1 LALPVDSLLP
11 EIVASLRR
19 CPNLVIEAP
28 PGAGKTTRVPSALLD
43 AGFGEVLVLQP
54 RRIAARLAA
63 RRVALERGE
72 SLGETVGYQ
81 VRFEQFAGPKTRLR
95 FLTEGV
101 LTRRLLSDPE
111 LQNIGVVV
119 LDEFHER
126 HLEGDLA
133 LALLRRLQQTTR
145 PDLRLVVMSA
155 TLSRGERSRDR
166 EGAVVDLSA
175 SPARFCST
183 DGYKDAT
190 APSRSRLR
198 FRERLRSEES
208 QFRPEEF
215 SGDPDDIPVAAA
227 LGGCPILRSDGRL
240 FPLEVDYTPHSAA
253 SLEDLV
259 LEAVE
264 GLLKSQSEGD
274 ILVFLPGAF
283 EIRRAQRALAG
294 VASRKNL
301 LLAPLYGD
309 LTPDEQDR
317 AIQPASQRKVILS
330 TNVAE
335 SSVTIEGVRAVID
348 SGLHRVAA
356 DSSWTGLPRVEV
368 MRISRASATQR
379 AGRAG
384 RTAPGTVIRLYSQ
397 DDFLRRPEHDQPEIL
412 RREITQLC
420 LDLHVAG
427 VGNPLELEWLDA
439 PPAEAI
445 STAEELLRR
454 LRAVDD
460 RGRVTP
466 LGRKMAALP
475 LHPRLAALAF
485 AADELGAGAEG
496 CIAAAALS
504 TGERLPETPPHDS
517 PNDLELIVERRP
529 EAKLRQVEQQ
539 LRRLVRPRSG
549 GDSAGLRRALLR
561 AFPDRVGRRRKGL
574 ELRMVGGVAVQQ
586 AKNSSVQRAGLLVL
600 PEIEERPDLGAPIA
614 RLVCAIEPEWLLDE
628 FPELVTDSE
637 SVEWNR
643 ETERVE
649 RVSSLLYG
657 DLVIDESRG
666 GQPDSAQ
673 AAELLARKAT
683 EAGLH
688 RWADAD
694 ALAELRSRVAF
705 AAPYTPLQ
713 PLDDAAIQSA
723 LQRACYGLASLR
735 ELEHATG
742 NGAFL
747 RQLIESLGAGAARQL
762 DEVAPERIR
771 LPSGRHA
778 RVHYVEG
785 QTPWVGSRLQDFFGL
800 RDTPRIAHGQVNL
813 VVHLLAPSQ
822 RPVQTTQ
829 DLAGFWER
837 LYPQLR
843 KELSRRYPRHSWPED
858 PYQAEKSSARG

>member
-1 LALPVDSLLP
+1 MLVLPVDSLLP

-19 CPNLVIEAP
+19 TPNLVIEAP
-28 PGAGKTTRVPSALLD
+28 PGAGKTTRVPPALLN

-63 RRVALERGE
+63 RRVASEMGE

-81 VRFEQFAGPKTRLR
+81 VRFEQFCGPKTRLR

-111 LQNIGVVV
+111 LKGVGVVV

-133 LALLRRLQQTTR
+133 LALLHRLQKTTR
-145 PDLRLVVMSA
+145 PELRLVVMSA
-155 TLSRGERSRDR
+155 TLSRGS
-166 EGAVVDLSA
+166 
-175 SPARFCST
+175 SP
-183 DGYKDAT
+183 DAT
-190 APSRSRLR
+190 D
-198 FRERLRSEES
+198 
-208 QFRPEEF
+208 
-215 SGDPDDIPVAAA
+215 DPNDIPVAAA

-240 FPLEVDYTPHSAA
+240 FPLEVEYTPHSATP
-253 SLEDLV
+253 LEELV
-259 LEAVE
+259 REAVE
-264 GLLKSQSEGD
+264 ALLKSQADGD

-283 EIRRAQRALAG
+283 EIRRAQRALSNLAT
-294 VASRKNL
+294 RKNL
-301 LLAPLYGD
+301 LLTPLYGD
-309 LTPDEQDR
+309 LTSEEQDR

-348 SGLHRVAA
+348 SGLHRVAK
-356 DSSWTGLPRVEV
+356 DSIWTGLPRVEV
-368 MRISRASATQR
+368 QRIARASATQR

-384 RTAPGTVIRLYSQ
+384 RTAPGKVIRLYSQ
-397 DDFLRRPEHDQPEIL
+397 DDFLRRPEHDEPEIL

-427 VGNPLELEWLDA
+427 VANPLELEWLDA
-439 PPAEAI
+439 PPEEAI
-445 STAEELLRR
+445 AKAEELLRR
-454 LRAVDD
+454 LRAVGPQ
-460 RGRVTP
+460 GRITP

-475 LHPRLAALAF
+475 LHPRLAALVY

-504 TGERLPETPPHDS
+504 TGERLPDTPPHDS
-517 PNDLELIVERRP
+517 PNDLELIIERRP
-529 EAKLRQVEQQ
+529 EPRLRQVEQQ
-539 LRRLVRPRSG
+539 LRRMVRPRSG
-549 GDSAGLRRALLR
+549 GDAAGLRRALLR
-561 AFPDRVGRRRKGL
+561 AFPDRVASRRKDL

-586 AKNSSVQRAGLLVL
+586 AKNSSVQRADLLVL
-600 PEIEERPDLGAPIA
+600 AEIEERPDLGAPMA
-614 RLVCAIEPEWLLDE
+614 RLVCAIEPDWLLDE
-628 FPELVTDSE
+628 FSELVTDRE

-643 ETERVE
+643 ATERVE

-666 GQPDSAQ
+666 GQPDAEQ
-673 AAELLARKAT
+673 AAELLAQKAL

-688 RWADAD
+688 RFTDMD
-694 ALAELRSRVAF
+694 ALAELRARVAF
-705 AAPYTPLQ
+705 ASEHAPLRPI
-713 PLDDAAIQSA
+713 DDAAIEAA
-723 LQRACYGLASLR
+723 LRQACYGLASLR
-735 ELEHATG
+735 ELEQATG
-742 NGAFL
+742 HGAFL
-747 RQLIESLGAGAARQL
+747 RQLVESLGAGAPRQL

-771 LPSGRHA
+771 LPSGRQA
-778 RVHYVEG
+778 RVHYAEG

-800 RDTPRIAHGQVNL
+800 RDTPRIARGEVSL

-843 KELSRRYPRHSWPED
+843 KELLRRYPRHAWPED
-858 PYQAEKSSARG
+858 PFQSERASVK

>member
-1 LALPVDSLLP
+1 VLALPVDSLLP
-11 EIVASLRR
+11 EIVESLRR

-63 RRVALERGE
+63 RRVAFERGE

-81 VRFEQFAGPKTRLR
+81 VRFEQFSGPKTRLR

-111 LQNIGVVV
+111 LRNIGVVV

-133 LALLRRLQQTTR
+133 LALLRRLQQTAR

-155 TLSRGERSRDR
+155 TLSRGRPP
-166 EGAVVDLSA
+166 L
-175 SPARFCST
+175 PAG
-183 DGYKDAT
+183 DGENAT
-190 APSRSRLR
+190 NAAETGL
-198 FRERLRSEES
+198 
-208 QFRPEEF
+208 
-215 SGDPDDIPVAAA
+215 DPNDIPVAAA

-240 FPLEVDYTPHSAA
+240 FPLEVEYTPHSAV
-253 SLEDLV
+253 SLEDSV
-259 LEAVE
+259 LEAVART
-264 GLLKSQSEGD
+264 LRSQAEGD

-283 EIRRAQRALAG
+283 EIHRAQRALAG
-294 VASRKNL
+294 LASRKNL

-309 LTPDEQDR
+309 LTPEEQDR
-317 AIQPASQRKVILS
+317 SIQPASQRKVILS

-335 SSVTIEGVRAVID
+335 SSVTIEGVRAVVD
-348 SGLHRVAA
+348 SGLHRVAT
-356 DSSWTGLPRVEV
+356 DSQWTGLPRVEV

-384 RTAPGTVIRLYSQ
+384 RTAAGRVIRLYSQ

-427 VGNPLELEWLDA
+427 VGRPQELKWLDA

-445 STAEELLRR
+445 AKAEGLLQR
-454 LRAVDD
+454 LRAIDD
-460 RGRVTP
+460 HGRITP

-475 LHPRLAALAF
+475 LHPRLGALAF
-485 AADELGAGAEG
+485 VADELGAGAEG
-496 CIAAAALS
+496 TLAAAALS
-504 TGERLPETPPHDS
+504 TGERLPDTPPHDS

-549 GDSAGLRRALLR
+549 GDALGLRRALLR
-561 AFPDRVGRRRKGL
+561 AFPDRVARRRKGL

-586 AKNSSVQRAGLLVL
+586 AENSSVQRAGLLVL

-628 FPELVTDSE
+628 FPELVTENE

-643 ETERVE
+643 ETGRVE

-666 GQPDSAQ
+666 GQPDTGQ
-673 AAELLARKAT
+673 AAELLARKAL

-688 RWADAD
+688 CWADAD
-694 ALAELRSRVAF
+694 AMAELRARVAF
-705 AAPYTPLQ
+705 AAQHAPLM
-713 PLDDAAIQSA
+713 PLDDAAIQAA
-723 LQRACYGLASLR
+723 LQKACYGLASLR
-735 ELEHATG
+735 ELEQATG
-742 NGAFL
+742 NGALL
-747 RQLIESLGAGAARQL
+747 RQLVESLGVGAARQL

-778 RVHYVEG
+778 RVHYLEG

-800 RDTPRIAHGQVNL
+800 RETPRIARGQVNL

-858 PYQAEKSSARG
+858 PYQAEKISPRK

>member
-1 LALPVDSLLP
+1 VLVLPVDSLLP

-19 CPNLVIEAP
+19 SPNLVIEAP
-28 PGAGKTTRVPSALLD
+28 PGAGKTTRVPPALLD

-63 RRVALERGE
+63 RRVAFERGE

-111 LQNIGVVV
+111 LKGVGVVV

-155 TLSRGERSRDR
+155 TLSRGS
-166 EGAVVDLSA
+166 
-175 SPARFCST
+175 SP
-183 DGYKDAT
+183 DAT
-190 APSRSRLR
+190 EDPS
-198 FRERLRSEES
+198 
-208 QFRPEEF
+208 
-215 SGDPDDIPVAAA
+215 DIPVAAA

-240 FPLEVDYTPHSAA
+240 FPLEVEYTPHSAA
-253 SLEDLV
+253 SLEELV
-259 LEAVE
+259 VEVVEA
-264 GLLKSQSEGD
+264 LLKSQAEGD

-294 VASRKNL
+294 LAARKNL

-335 SSVTIEGVRAVID
+335 SSVTIEGVRAVVD
-348 SGLHRVAA
+348 SGLHRVAT
-356 DSSWTGLPRVEV
+356 DSPWTGLPRVEV

-427 VGNPLELEWLDA
+427 VGNPLDLEWLDA

-445 STAEELLRR
+445 SKAEELLRR

-460 RGRVTP
+460 RGRITP

-475 LHPRLAALAF
+475 LHPRLAALAY

-529 EAKLRQVEQQ
+529 EARLRQVEQQ

-549 GDSAGLRRALLR
+549 GDAVGLRRALLR
-561 AFPDRVGRRRKGL
+561 AFPDRVARRRKGF

-586 AKNSSVQRAGLLVL
+586 AKNSSVQRASLLVL
-600 PEIEERPDLGAPIA
+600 PEIEERPDLGAPVA

-628 FPELVTDSE
+628 FSELVTDSE

-666 GQPDSAQ
+666 GEPDTAQ
-673 AAELLARKAT
+673 AAELLARKAV

-705 AAPYTPLQ
+705 AAQYAPLQ
-713 PLDDAAIQSA
+713 PLDDAAIQAA
-723 LQRACYGLASLR
+723 LQKACCGLASLR
-735 ELEHATG
+735 ELEQATG

-747 RQLIESLGAGAARQL
+747 RQLIESLGTGAARHL

-800 RDTPRIAHGQVNL
+800 RDTPRIARGHVNL

-858 PYQAEKSSARG
+858 PYQAEKSPARN

>member
-1 LALPVDSLLP
+1 MLVLPVDSLLP
-11 EIVASLRR
+11 EIVESLRR
-19 CPNLVIEAP
+19 SPNLVIEAP

-63 RRVALERGE
+63 RRVAFERGE
-72 SLGETVGYQ
+72 NLGETIGYQ

-111 LQNIGVVV
+111 LRNIGVVV

-133 LALLRRLQQTTR
+133 LALLRRLQQTVR
-145 PDLRLVVMSA
+145 PDLRLIVMSA
-155 TLSRGERSRDR
+155 TLSRGRPPLCDGGTESN
-166 EGAVVDLSA
+166 A
-175 SPARFCST
+175 SSSE
-183 DGYKDAT
+183 T
-190 APSRSRLR
+190 AS
-198 FRERLRSEES
+198 
-208 QFRPEEF
+208 
-215 SGDPDDIPVAAA
+215 DPDDIPVAAA

-240 FPLEVDYTPHSAA
+240 FPLDVEYTPHSAA
-253 SLEDLV
+253 SLEDSV

-264 GLLKSQSEGD
+264 RVLKSQAEGD

-294 VASRKNL
+294 LASRKNL
-301 LLAPLYGD
+301 ILAPLYGD
-309 LTPDEQDR
+309 LTPEEQDR
-317 AIQPASQRKVILS
+317 SIQPARQRKVILS

-335 SSVTIEGVRAVID
+335 SSVTIEGVRAVVD
-348 SGLHRVAA
+348 SGLHRVAK
-356 DSSWTGLPRVEV
+356 DSPWTGLPRVEI

-384 RTAPGTVIRLYSQ
+384 RTAPGLVIRLYSQ

-427 VGNPLELEWLDA
+427 VGDPLELGWLDA

-445 STAEELLRR
+445 AKAEELLRR
-454 LRAVDD
+454 LRAVDEHNSI
-460 RGRVTP
+460 TT

-504 TGERLPETPPHDS
+504 TGERLPDTPPHDS

-549 GDSAGLRRALLR
+549 GDTTGLRRALLR
-561 AFPDRVGRRRKGL
+561 AFPDRVARRRKGL
-574 ELRMVGGVAVQQ
+574 ELRMMGGVAVQQ
-586 AKNSSVQRAGLLVL
+586 AKNSSVQRASLLVL

-614 RLVCAIEPEWLLDE
+614 RLVCAIEPEWLLEE
-628 FPELVTDSE
+628 FSELVTDSE

-643 ETERVE
+643 ETERVQ

-666 GQPDSAQ
+666 GQPDTRQ
-673 AAELLARKAT
+673 AAELLARKAA
-683 EAGLH
+683 EAGLQ

-705 AAPYTPLQ
+705 AAQHAPLR
-713 PLDDAAIQSA
+713 PLDDAAIQAA
-723 LQRACYGLASLR
+723 LQRACYGLVSLR
-735 ELEHATG
+735 ELEQATG

-747 RQLIESLGAGAARQL
+747 RQLVESLGAGAASVL
-762 DEVAPERIR
+762 NDVAPERIH

-778 RVHYVEG
+778 RVHYVDG

-800 RDTPRIAHGQVNL
+800 RDTPRIARGQVNL

-843 KELSRRYPRHSWPED
+843 KELSRRYPRHYWPED
-858 PYQAEKSSARG
+858 PYHAEKSSPKK

>member
-1 LALPVDSLLP
+1 VLALPVDSLLP

-63 RRVALERGE
+63 RRVAFERGE

-111 LQNIGVVV
+111 LKGVGVVV

-145 PDLRLVVMSA
+145 PDLRLLVMSA
-155 TLSRGERSRDR
+155 TLSRGS
-166 EGAVVDLSA
+166 
-175 SPARFCST
+175 SP
-183 DGYKDAT
+183 DAT
-190 APSRSRLR
+190 
-198 FRERLRSEES
+198 E
-208 QFRPEEF
+208 
-215 SGDPDDIPVAAA
+215 DPDDIPVAAA

-240 FPLEVDYTPHSAA
+240 FPLEVEYTPHSAA

-264 GLLKSQSEGD
+264 RLLKLQSEGD

-294 VASRKNL
+294 LAARKNL

-348 SGLHRVAA
+348 SGLHRVAT
-356 DSSWTGLPRVEV
+356 DSPWTGLPRVEV

-384 RTAPGTVIRLYSQ
+384 RTAHGTVVRLYSQ

-445 STAEELLRR
+445 DKAEELLRR
-454 LRAVDD
+454 LRAVDE
-460 RGRVTP
+460 RSRITA

-529 EAKLRQVEQQ
+529 EPRLRQVEQQ

-549 GDSAGLRRALLR
+549 GDAVGLRRALLR
-561 AFPDRVGRRRKGL
+561 AFPDRVAFRPTGRRNGL
-574 ELRMVGGVAVQQ
+574 ELRMVGGFAVQQ
-586 AKNSSVQRAGLLVL
+586 AKNSAVQRAALLVL

-643 ETERVE
+643 GTERVE
-649 RVSSLLYG
+649 RVNSLLYG

-673 AAELLARKAT
+673 AAELLARKAA

-694 ALAELRSRVAF
+694 ALTELRSRVAF

-713 PLDDAAIQSA
+713 PLDDDAIQAA
-723 LQRACYGLASLR
+723 LQKACCGLASLR
-735 ELEHATG
+735 ELEQATG

-747 RQLIESLGAGAARQL
+747 RQLIESLGPGAARQL

-800 RDTPRIAHGQVNL
+800 RDTPRIARGQVNL

-843 KELSRRYPRHSWPED
+843 KELSRRYPRHSWPDD
-858 PYQAEKSSARG
+858 PYQAEKSSARS

>member
-1 LALPVDSLLP
+1 
-11 EIVASLRR
+11 
-19 CPNLVIEAP
+19 
-28 PGAGKTTRVPSALLD
+28 
-43 AGFGEVLVLQP
+43 
-54 RRIAARLAA
+54 
-63 RRVALERGE
+63 
-72 SLGETVGYQ
+72 
-81 VRFEQFAGPKTRLR
+81 
-95 FLTEGV
+95 
-101 LTRRLLSDPE
+101 
-111 LQNIGVVV
+111 
-119 LDEFHER
+119 
-126 HLEGDLA
+126 
-133 LALLRRLQQTTR
+133 
-145 PDLRLVVMSA
+145 
-155 TLSRGERSRDR
+155 
-166 EGAVVDLSA
+166 
-175 SPARFCST
+175 
-183 DGYKDAT
+183 
-190 APSRSRLR
+190 
-198 FRERLRSEES
+198 
-208 QFRPEEF
+208 
-215 SGDPDDIPVAAA
+215 
-227 LGGCPILRSDGRL
+227 
-240 FPLEVDYTPHSAA
+240 
-253 SLEDLV
+253 
-259 LEAVE
+259 
-264 GLLKSQSEGD
+264 
-274 ILVFLPGAF
+274 
-283 EIRRAQRALAG
+283 
-294 VASRKNL
+294 

-309 LTPDEQDR
+309 LTPEEQDR
-317 AIQPASQRKVILS
+317 SIQPASQRKIILS

-348 SGLHRVAA
+348 SGLHRVAT
-356 DSSWTGLPRVEV
+356 DSPWTGLPRVEV

-384 RTAPGTVIRLYSQ
+384 RTAAGRVIRLYSQ

-427 VGNPLELEWLDA
+427 VGSPRELEWLDA

-445 STAEELLRR
+445 AKAEELLRR
-454 LRAVDD
+454 LRAVDEH
-460 RGRVTP
+460 GRITP

-475 LHPRLAALAF
+475 VHPRLAALAF
-485 AADELGAGAEG
+485 VADDLGAGAEG

-504 TGERLPETPPHDS
+504 TGERLPDTPPHDS

-529 EAKLRQVEQQ
+529 EAQLRQVEQQ

-549 GDSAGLRRALLR
+549 GDAVGLRRALLR
-561 AFPDRVGRRRKGL
+561 AFPDRVARRRKGL

-586 AKNSSVQRAGLLVL
+586 ARNSSVQRAGLMVL

-628 FPELVTDSE
+628 FPELVTDCE

-643 ETERVE
+643 ETGRVE

-657 DLVIDESRG
+657 DLAIDESRG
-666 GQPDSAQ
+666 GQPDAGQ
-673 AAELLARKAT
+673 AAELLAQKAA

-694 ALAELRSRVAF
+694 ALAGLRARVAF
-705 AAPYTPLQ
+705 AAQHAPLP
-713 PLDDAAIQSA
+713 PLDDAAIQAA
-723 LQRACYGLASLR
+723 LQKACYGLASLR
-735 ELEHATG
+735 ELEQATG

-747 RQLIESLGAGAARQL
+747 RQLVESLGAGAARLL
-762 DEVAPERIR
+762 DEIAPERIR

-778 RVHYVEG
+778 RVHYVDG

-800 RDTPRIAHGQVNL
+800 RDTPRIARGQVNL

-858 PYQAEKSSARG
+858 PYHAEQGSPRN

>member
-1 LALPVDSLLP
+1 VLALPVDSLLP
-11 EIVASLRR
+11 EIVASLRG

-63 RRVALERGE
+63 RRVASERGE

-111 LQNIGVVV
+111 LRNVGVVV

-126 HLEGDLA
+126 HLEGDFA

-155 TLSRGERSRDR
+155 TLSRG
-166 EGAVVDLSA
+166 G
-175 SPARFCST
+175 SPE
-183 DGYKDAT
+183 AT
-190 APSRSRLR
+190 EDSS
-198 FRERLRSEES
+198 
-208 QFRPEEF
+208 
-215 SGDPDDIPVAAA
+215 DIPVAAA

-240 FPLEVDYTPHSAA
+240 FPLEIEYTPHSAA
-253 SLEDLV
+253 SLEELV
-259 LEAVE
+259 VEAVE
-264 GLLKSQSEGD
+264 RLLQAQAEGD

-294 VASRKNL
+294 LASRKNL

-348 SGLHRVAA
+348 SGLHRVAK
-356 DSSWTGLPRVEV
+356 DSVWTGLPRVEV
-368 MRISRASATQR
+368 TRISRASATQR

-384 RTAPGTVIRLYSQ
+384 RTAPGIAIRLYSQ
-397 DDFLRRPEHDQPEIL
+397 DDFLRRPEHDEPEIL

-427 VGNPLELEWLDA
+427 VADPLELAWLDA

-445 STAEELLRR
+445 QKAEELLRR
-454 LRAVDD
+454 LRAVDG
-460 RGRVTP
+460 RGRITP

-504 TGERLPETPPHDS
+504 TGERLPETAPHDS
-517 PNDLELIVERRP
+517 PNDLELIAERRP
-529 EAKLRQVEQQ
+529 ETKLRQVEQQ
-539 LRRLVRPRSG
+539 LRRLVRPHSG
-549 GDSAGLRRALLR
+549 GDATGLRRALLR
-561 AFPDRVGRRRKGL
+561 AFPDRVARRRKGP

-586 AKNSSVQRAGLLVL
+586 AKNSSVQRASLMVL
-600 PEIEERPDLGAPIA
+600 PEIEERPDLGAPVA

-628 FPELVTDSE
+628 FSELVTDSE

-657 DLVIDESRG
+657 DLVIEESRG
-666 GQPDSAQ
+666 GQPDTEQ
-673 AAELLARKAT
+673 AAQLLARKAA
-683 EAGLH
+683 EAGMH
-688 RWADAD
+688 RWADQE
-694 ALAELRSRVAF
+694 ALAELRARVAF
-705 AAPYTPLQ
+705 ATEYTPLH
-713 PLDDAAIQSA
+713 PLDDAAIEAA

-735 ELEHATG
+735 ELEQATG

-747 RQLIESLGAGAARQL
+747 RQLVESLGAGAARQL
-762 DEVAPERIR
+762 DEVAPERIH

-778 RVHYVEG
+778 RVHYVDG

-800 RDTPRIAHGQVNL
+800 RDTPRIARGQVNL

-843 KELSRRYPRHSWPED
+843 KELSRRYPRHSWPVD
-858 PYQAEKSSARG
+858 PFQTAPFQPGKGPLK

>member
-1 LALPVDSLLP
+1 MLALPVDSLLP

-63 RRVALERGE
+63 RRVAFERGE

-111 LQNIGVVV
+111 LKGVGVVV

-145 PDLRLVVMSA
+145 PDLRLLVMSA
-155 TLSRGERSRDR
+155 TLSRGS
-166 EGAVVDLSA
+166 
-175 SPARFCST
+175 SP
-183 DGYKDAT
+183 DAT
-190 APSRSRLR
+190 
-198 FRERLRSEES
+198 E
-208 QFRPEEF
+208 
-215 SGDPDDIPVAAA
+215 DPDDIPVAAA

-240 FPLEVDYTPHSAA
+240 FPLEVEYTPHSAA
-253 SLEDLV
+253 SLEDLA
-259 LEAVE
+259 LDAVE
-264 GLLKSQSEGD
+264 RLLKSQAEGD

-294 VASRKNL
+294 LAARKNL

-317 AIQPASQRKVILS
+317 AIQAASQRKVILS

-348 SGLHRVAA
+348 SGLHRVAT
-356 DSSWTGLPRVEV
+356 DSPWTGLPRVEV

-384 RTAPGTVIRLYSQ
+384 RTAPGTVVRLYSQ

-427 VGNPLELEWLDA
+427 VGNPLDLEWLDA
-439 PPAEAI
+439 PPVEAI
-445 STAEELLRR
+445 SKAETLLRR

-460 RGRVTP
+460 RGRITP
-466 LGRKMAALP
+466 FGRKMAALP
-475 LHPRLAALAF
+475 LHPRLATLAIV
-485 AADELGAGAEG
+485 ADELGAGAEG

-529 EAKLRQVEQQ
+529 EARLRQVEQQ

-549 GDSAGLRRALLR
+549 GDAKGLRRALLR

-586 AKNSSVQRAGLLVL
+586 AKNSSVQRAALLVL

-643 ETERVE
+643 GTERVE

-713 PLDDAAIQSA
+713 PLDDAAIQAA
-723 LQRACYGLASLR
+723 LLKACCGLASLR
-735 ELEHATG
+735 ELEQATG

-747 RQLIESLGAGAARQL
+747 RQLVESLGTGAARQL

-800 RDTPRIAHGQVNL
+800 RDTPRIARGQVNL

-843 KELSRRYPRHSWPED
+843 KELSRRYPRHSWPEN
-858 PYQAEKSSARG
+858 PYQPE

>member
-1 LALPVDSLLP
+1 VLVLPVDSLLP

-19 CPNLVIEAP
+19 SPNLVIEAP
-28 PGAGKTTRVPSALLD
+28 PGAGKTTRVPPALLD

-63 RRVALERGE
+63 RRVAFERGE

-111 LQNIGVVV
+111 LQGIGVVV

-166 EGAVVDLSA
+166 EGAVVDLSP
-175 SPARFCST
+175 SPARLCST
-183 DGYKDAT
+183 NGDTDTT

-198 FRERLRSEES
+198 FGERLHSE
-208 QFRPEEF
+208 
-215 SGDPDDIPVAAA
+215 DDIPVAAA

-240 FPLEVDYTPHSAA
+240 FPLEVEYTPHSAA
-253 SLEDLV
+253 PLEELV
-259 LEAVE
+259 VEAVD
-264 GLLKSQSEGD
+264 GLVKSQADGD

-283 EIRRAQRALAG
+283 EIHRAQRALAG
-294 VASRKNL
+294 LAARKNL

-309 LTPDEQDR
+309 LTPEEQDR
-317 AIQPASQRKVILS
+317 AIQPARQRKVILS

-348 SGLHRVAA
+348 SGLHRVAT
-356 DSSWTGLPRVEV
+356 DSPWTGLPRVEV
-368 MRISRASATQR
+368 MRISRSSATQR

-397 DDFLRRPEHDQPEIL
+397 DDFLRRPEHDEPEIL

-427 VGNPLELEWLDA
+427 VGNPLDLEWLDA

-445 STAEELLRR
+445 SKAEELLRR
-454 LRAVDD
+454 LRAVDE
-460 RGRVTP
+460 RGRITP

-529 EAKLRQVEQQ
+529 EARLRQVEQQ
-539 LRRLVRPRSG
+539 LRRLVHPRSG
-549 GDSAGLRRALLR
+549 GDAVGLRRALLR
-561 AFPDRVGRRRKGL
+561 AFPDRVARRRKGL
-574 ELRMVGGVAVQQ
+574 ELRMLGGVAVQQ
-586 AKNSSVQRAGLLVL
+586 AKNSSVQRARLLVL
-600 PEIEERPDLGAPIA
+600 PEIEERPDLGAPVA

-628 FPELVTDSE
+628 FSELVTDSE

-666 GQPDSAQ
+666 GEPDTAQ
-673 AAELLARKAT
+673 AAELLARKAV

-705 AAPYTPLQ
+705 AAQYAPLQ
-713 PLDDAAIQSA
+713 PLDDAAIQAA
-723 LQRACYGLASLR
+723 LQKACCGLASLR
-735 ELEHATG
+735 ELEQATG

-747 RQLIESLGAGAARQL
+747 RQLIESLGTGAARQL
-762 DEVAPERIR
+762 DEIAPERIR

-800 RDTPRIAHGQVNL
+800 RDTPRIARDQVNL

-858 PYQAEKSSARG
+858 PYQAEKSSARN

>member
-1 LALPVDSLLP
+1 MLALPVDFLLP

-54 RRIAARLAA
+54 RRMAARLAA
-63 RRVALERGE
+63 RRVAFERGE

-101 LTRRLLSDPE
+101 LTRRLLSDPK
-111 LQNIGVVV
+111 LHGIGVVV

-126 HLEGDLA
+126 HLEGDFA

-155 TLSRGERSRDR
+155 TLSRGS
-166 EGAVVDLSA
+166 SA
-175 SPARFCST
+175 
-183 DGYKDAT
+183 DAT
-190 APSRSRLR
+190 
-198 FRERLRSEES
+198 E
-208 QFRPEEF
+208 
-215 SGDPDDIPVAAA
+215 DPDDIPVAAA

-240 FPLEVDYTPHSAA
+240 FPLEIEYTPHSAA
-253 SLEDLV
+253 SLEELV
-259 LEAVE
+259 VEAVD
-264 GLLKSQSEGD
+264 GLLKSQAEGD

-283 EIRRAQRALAG
+283 EIRCAQRALAG
-294 VASRKNL
+294 LAARKNL
-301 LLAPLYGD
+301 MLAPLYGD

-348 SGLHRVAA
+348 SGLHRVAK
-356 DSSWTGLPRVEV
+356 DSPWTGLPRVEV
-368 MRISRASATQR
+368 MRVSRASATQR

-427 VGNPLELEWLDA
+427 VGNPLDLEWLDA

-445 STAEELLRR
+445 AKAEELLRR

-460 RGRVTP
+460 RGRITP

-485 AADELGAGAEG
+485 VADELGAGAEG
-496 CIAAAALS
+496 CISAAALS

-529 EAKLRQVEQQ
+529 EARLRQVEQQ
-539 LRRLVRPRSG
+539 LRRLVRPHSG
-549 GDSAGLRRALLR
+549 GDAMGLRRALLR
-561 AFPDRVGRRRKGL
+561 AFPDRVARRRKGL
-574 ELRMVGGVAVQQ
+574 ELRMLGGVAVQQ
-586 AKNSSVQRAGLLVL
+586 AKNSSVQRASLLVL

-614 RLVCAIEPEWLLDE
+614 RLVCAIEPEWLLEE
-628 FPELVTDSE
+628 FAELVADSE

-649 RVSSLLYG
+649 RVSYLLYG

-666 GQPDSAQ
+666 GQPDTAQ
-673 AAELLARKAT
+673 AAELLARKAA

-694 ALAELRSRVAF
+694 ALSELRSRVAF
-705 AAPYTPLQ
+705 AAQYAPLQ
-713 PLDDAAIQSA
+713 PLDDAAILAA

-735 ELEHATG
+735 ELEQATG

-747 RQLIESLGAGAARQL
+747 RQLIESLGTGAARQL

-800 RDTPRIAHGQVNL
+800 RDTPRIARGQVNL
-813 VVHLLAPSQ
+813 VMHLLAPSQ

-858 PYQAEKSSARG
+858 PYQAERR

>member
-1 LALPVDSLLP
+1 VLALPVDSLLP

-63 RRVALERGE
+63 RRVAFERGE

-111 LQNIGVVV
+111 LKGVGVVV

-145 PDLRLVVMSA
+145 PDLRLLVMSA
-155 TLSRGERSRDR
+155 TLSRGS
-166 EGAVVDLSA
+166 
-175 SPARFCST
+175 SP
-183 DGYKDAT
+183 DAT
-190 APSRSRLR
+190 
-198 FRERLRSEES
+198 E
-208 QFRPEEF
+208 
-215 SGDPDDIPVAAA
+215 DPDDIPVAAA

-240 FPLEVDYTPHSAA
+240 FPLEVEYTPHSAA
-253 SLEDLV
+253 SLEDLA
-259 LEAVE
+259 LDAVE
-264 GLLKSQSEGD
+264 RLLKSQAEGD

-294 VASRKNL
+294 LAARKNL

-309 LTPDEQDR
+309 LTPDEQDC

-348 SGLHRVAA
+348 SGLHRVAT
-356 DSSWTGLPRVEV
+356 DSPWTGLPRVEV

-384 RTAPGTVIRLYSQ
+384 RTAPGTVVRLYSQ

-427 VGNPLELEWLDA
+427 VGNPLDLEWLDA
-439 PPAEAI
+439 PPVEAI
-445 STAEELLRR
+445 SKAETLLRR

-460 RGRVTP
+460 RGRITP
-466 LGRKMAALP
+466 FGRKMAALP
-475 LHPRLAALAF
+475 LHPRLATLAIV
-485 AADELGAGAEG
+485 ADELGAGAEG

-529 EAKLRQVEQQ
+529 EARLRQVEQQ

-549 GDSAGLRRALLR
+549 GDAKGLRRALLR

-586 AKNSSVQRAGLLVL
+586 AKNSSVQRAALLVL

-643 ETERVE
+643 GTERVE

-673 AAELLARKAT
+673 AAELLARKST

-713 PLDDAAIQSA
+713 PLDDAAIQAA
-723 LQRACYGLASLR
+723 LLKACCGLASLR
-735 ELEHATG
+735 ELEQATG

-747 RQLIESLGAGAARQL
+747 RQLVESLGTGAARQL

-800 RDTPRIAHGQVNL
+800 RDTPRIARGQVNL

-843 KELSRRYPRHSWPED
+843 KELSRRYPRHSWPEN
-858 PYQAEKSSARG
+858 PYQPE

>member
-1 LALPVDSLLP
+1 MRVLVLPVDSLLP
-11 EIVASLRR
+11 AIVASLRR

-28 PGAGKTTRVPSALLD
+28 PGAGKTTRVPAALLD

-63 RRVALERGE
+63 RRVASERGE

-111 LQNIGVVV
+111 LRNIGVVV

-133 LALLRRLQQTTR
+133 LALLRRLQRTAR

-155 TLSRGERSRDR
+155 TLSRGRPAAAGDGDITVNSGESTVNTG
-166 EGAVVDLSA
+166 ESTVD
-175 SPARFCST
+175 PT
-183 DGYKDAT
+183 
-190 APSRSRLR
+190 
-198 FRERLRSEES
+198 
-208 QFRPEEF
+208 
-215 SGDPDDIPVAAA
+215 DIPVAAA

-240 FPLEVDYTPHSAA
+240 FPLSVEYTPHSAA
-253 SLEDLV
+253 ALEDSV

-264 GLLKSQSEGD
+264 RLLKPQAQGD

-294 VASRKNL
+294 LAARRDL

-309 LTPDEQDR
+309 LTPEEQDR
-317 AIQPASQRKVILS
+317 SIQPASQRKVILS

-348 SGLHRVAA
+348 SGLHRVAK
-356 DSSWTGLPRVEV
+356 DSPWTGLPRVEV
-368 MRISRASATQR
+368 LRISRASATQR

-427 VGNPLELEWLDA
+427 VGSPQDLEWLDA
-439 PPAEAI
+439 PPADAI
-445 STAEELLRR
+445 AKAEQLLWD
-454 LRAVDD
+454 LRAVDA
-460 RGRVTP
+460 RGGITP
-466 LGRKMAALP
+466 LGRKMGALP
-475 LHPRLAALAF
+475 LHPRLAALVY
-485 AADELGAGAEG
+485 AAEELGAGADG

-504 TGERLPETPPHDS
+504 TGERLPETPAHDS

-529 EAKLRQVEQQ
+529 EARLRQVEQQ
-539 LRRLVRPRSG
+539 LLRLVHPRSG
-549 GDSAGLRRALLR
+549 GDAVGLRRALLR
-561 AFPDRVGRRRKGL
+561 AFPDRVASRRKGL
-574 ELRMVGGVAVQQ
+574 ELRMTGGVAVQQ
-586 AKNSSVQRAGLLVL
+586 ARNSAVQRAGLLVL

-637 SVEWNR
+637 SVAWNR

-649 RVSSLLYG
+649 RVSSLLYR
-657 DLVIDESRG
+657 DLAIDESRG
-666 GQPDSAQ
+666 GQPDPAQ
-673 AAELLARKAT
+673 AAELLALKAA

-688 RWADAD
+688 RWADAE

-705 AAPYTPLQ
+705 AAGYSTLN
-713 PLDDAAIQSA
+713 PLDDAAIQAA

-735 ELEHATG
+735 ELEQATG

-747 RQLIESLGAGAARQL
+747 RQLVESLGSGAASQL
-762 DEVAPERIR
+762 NEVAPERIR
-771 LPSGRHA
+771 LPSGRQA
-778 RVHYVEG
+778 RVHYVDG

-800 RDTPRIAHGQVNL
+800 RETPRIARGQVNL

-829 DLAGFWER
+829 DLAGFWAR

-843 KELSRRYPRHSWPED
+843 KELSRRYPRHKWPED
-858 PYQAEKSSARG
+858 PYQAE